1 VEVCNGLLSH
11 SRAVRIGV
19 FGIISRLVYT
29 CDTVVNN
36 DVYYNIKKYNM
47 AYLKMFEEFPEAPL
61 NLPGARATSA
71 SFKTRAG
78 NSILVGLHL
87 IGRIL
92 INDCFYCLISV
103 NDMKTRP

>member
-1 VEVCNGLLSH
+1 
-11 SRAVRIGV
+11 
-19 FGIISRLVYT
+19 
-29 CDTVVNN
+29 
-36 DVYYNIKKYNM
+36 M

-103 NDMKTRP
+103 NDMKTRPWTFHKMYWKKMLSSLLYFKVYTVFFEWIL